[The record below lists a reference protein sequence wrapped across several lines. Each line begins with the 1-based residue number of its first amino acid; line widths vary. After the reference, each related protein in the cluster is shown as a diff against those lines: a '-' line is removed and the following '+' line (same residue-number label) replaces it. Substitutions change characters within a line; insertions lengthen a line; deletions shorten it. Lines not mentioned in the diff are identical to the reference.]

1 MSSVLVK
8 ICVVRNINRIVN
20 EKKRNLCFLVYIYDI
35 DREIRTLINKL
46 QGHCSTVFDVSF
58 NADES
63 LLASSDQQGL
73 VIVWQRDS
81 R

>member
-1 MSSVLVK
+1 MHDVQTLPND
-8 ICVVRNINRIVN
+8 RF
-20 EKKRNLCFLVYIYDI
+20 LAFDLVYIYDV

-46 QGHCSTVFDVSF
+46 QGHCSAVFDASF

-63 LLASSDQQGL
+63 LLASCDQQGL
-73 VIVWQRDS
+73 VIVWQRDN

>member
-1 MSSVLVK
+1 M
-8 ICVVRNINRIVN
+8 CG
-20 EKKRNLCFLVYIYDI
+20 KKKENFLNKRLHLKSIHLVYLYDV

-46 QGHCSTVFDVSF
+46 QGHCSAVFDVSF

-63 LLASSDQQGL
+63 LLASCDQQGL
-73 VIVWQRDS
+73 VIVWQRDH